1 MDSPTFE
8 RRLRLPVIIILYAAA
23 LSAASLSLWVTGAV
37 LLSGLCSIFGVACG
51 Y

>member
-8 RRLRLPVIIILYAAA
+8 YRRRLPVLIILYAAA

-37 LLSGLCSIFGVACG
+37 IQSGLCSIFGVACG